1 MTWSRDL
8 KKLKMWCS
16 AWQVDLRVSWE
27 HLNCIACHTHLL
39 HARCCNAVEQSE
51 SIVHWAA
58 AERSETEK
66 ICCDHKEWI
75 CSRYYNV
82 SDDMLCIIL
91 LTQCMNVRRAFLSP
105 FVRLTTINKSFVV
118 FLRFVLNDP
127 DFYFYFS
134 VHYSFMLHAL
144 FLWGIFLWVL
154 MLRDANNQGK
164 RLDFKSLFSRIKKFS
179 TLCWS

>member
-1 MTWSRDL
+1 
-8 KKLKMWCS
+8 MWCS

-27 HLNCIACHTHLL
+27 HLNCIACRTHLE

-58 AERSETEK
+58 AERSETRNFAVATKNEF
-66 ICCDHKEWI
+66 

-127 DFYFYFS
+127 DFYFHFS

-144 FLWGIFLWVL
+144 ILWRFFLCVL
-154 MLRDANNQGK
+154 MLRDANNQSERLDSK
-164 RLDFKSLFSRIKKFS
+164 RLLSRI
-179 TLCWS
+179 